1 MRRFSWR
8 GLSSLVRLSDE
19 QAMERVRNG
28 DDPGAFAL
36 LVRRWE
42 GPIRRLCARMTGDA
56 HRAEDLAQE
65 AFARLFV
72 RRKHYRPVA
81 RFSTFL
87 RRIAVNLCYD
97 ELRRLK
103 RRPEC
108 PLEEDGDA
116 RAAGDC
122 LTASG
127 GPPDAAVAQ
136 KEHAE
141 LVRAAVLSL
150 PEHYRAVVVLRHY
163 EGLKFR
169 EIAEVLDIP
178 PGTVK
183 SRMAEAL
190 SRLAR
195 DPQLGRAADA
205 PGPRRP
211 KTKASLAERTE
222 K

>member
-19 QAMERVRNG
+19 QAMERVRSR
-28 DDPGAFAL
+28 DDPSAFAL

-42 GPIRRLCARMTGDA
+42 GPIRRLCARMIGDA

-65 AFARLFV
+65 AFARLFA
-72 RRKHYRPVA
+72 RRKHYQPVA
-81 RFSTFL
+81 RFSTFI

-97 ELRRLK
+97 ELRR
-103 RRPEC
+103 RRRRSEC
-108 PLEEDGDA
+108 PLEDDGDA
-116 RAAGDC
+116 PAAGDC

-127 GPPDAAVAQ
+127 EEPDAVAAQ
-136 KEHAE
+136 KEQAD
-141 LVRAAVLSL
+141 LVRAAVLRL

-169 EIAEVLDIP
+169 EIAEVLEIP

-195 DPQLGRAADA
+195 EPQLGRAADA
-205 PGPRRP
+205 PGLNRP
-211 KTKASLAERTE
+211 KEETSLAERTE

>member
-1 MRRFSWR
+1 M
-8 GLSSLVRLSDE
+8 SDE
-19 QAMERVRNG
+19 QAMERVRNRE
-28 DDPGAFAL
+28 DPRAFAI

-42 GPIRRLCARMTGDA
+42 GPIRRLCARMIGDA
-56 HRAEDLAQE
+56 HCAEDLAQE

-81 RFSTFL
+81 RFSTFI

-97 ELRRLK
+97 ELRRRK
-103 RRPEC
+103 RRSEC
-108 PLEEDGDA
+108 PLEEDGEA
-116 RAAGDC
+116 TAAGDA

-127 GPPDAAVAQ
+127 GPPDAVAAE
-136 KEHAE
+136 KEHAD
-141 LVRAAVLSL
+141 LVRAAVLRL

-195 DPQLGRAADA
+195 EPRLGRAADA
-205 PGPRRP
+205 PGPKHP
-211 KTKASLAERTE
+211 KEEVSLAERTE

>member
-1 MRRFSWR
+1 
-8 GLSSLVRLSDE
+8 VRLSDE

-42 GPIRRLCARMTGDA
+42 SPIRRLCARMIGDA

-65 AFARLFV
+65 AFARLFA

-81 RFSTFL
+81 RFSTFI

-97 ELRRLK
+97 ELRRRK
-103 RRPEC
+103 RRSEC
-108 PLEEDGDA
+108 PLEDGGGEAHAA
-116 RAAGDC
+116 RDC

-127 GPPDAAVAQ
+127 GPPDAVAAE

-141 LVRAAVLSL
+141 LVRAAVLRL

-169 EIAEVLDIP
+169 EIAEVLEIP

-190 SRLAR
+190 CRLAR
-195 DPQLGRAADA
+195 DPRLGPPADA
-205 PGPRRP
+205 PGTKRA
-211 KTKASLAERTE
+211 KTEVSLAERTE